1 MEGGTKRPWSG
12 GAARDGQEFPGSV
25 PAPAAGTYET
35 VNMFG
40 RRTGHRIAAAAG
52 DTLPVLPR
60 GFTWMLLED

>member
-1 MEGGTKRPWSG
+1 L
-12 GAARDGQEFPGSV
+12 
-25 PAPAAGTYET
+25 
-35 VNMFG
+35 FG